1 MVLCYV
7 QLFIMVGVG
16 KMIEYLNKLGSIEA
30 VNIRVKILKQHFF
43 VSNIECTI
51 KTFKSAH

>member
-1 MVLCYV
+1 
-7 QLFIMVGVG
+7 MVGVG